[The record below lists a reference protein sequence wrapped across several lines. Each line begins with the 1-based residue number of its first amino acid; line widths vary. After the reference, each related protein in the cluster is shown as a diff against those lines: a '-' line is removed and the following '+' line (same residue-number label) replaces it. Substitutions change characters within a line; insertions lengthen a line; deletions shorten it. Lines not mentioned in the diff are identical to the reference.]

1 MDLSI
6 ISGDLTAEQAE
17 KFEKYYNLLVEWN
30 EVMNLTAITEPDE
43 VALRHFADSLTIL
56 PYIDRICE
64 RIANEGKKGGAV
76 TLVDVGTGAGFPGIP
91 IKIMRPEINIT
102 LLDSLKK
109 RLGFLDNVIGQLGLS
124 GVTTVHARAEDAGK
138 NGKYREKYDI
148 AVARAVAPMN
158 ILSEYCLP
166 LVRTGGCFIAM
177 KGPAEEEFS
186 RAVKVLGG
194 ETEADDVFEIGETQK
209 LVRRIICVNKIAET
223 PPRYP
228 RKAGVPSRQ
237 PL

>member
-64 RIANEGKKGGAV
+64 RIANEGKKDGAV

-138 NGKYREKYDI
+138 NGKYREKFDI

>member
-64 RIANEGKKGGAV
+64 RIANEGKKDGAV

-138 NGKYREKYDI
+138 NGKYREKFDI

-166 LVRTGGCFIAM
+166 LVRKSGCFIAM

-194 ETEADDVFEIGETQK
+194 ETETDDVFEIGETQK

>member
-64 RIANEGKKGGAV
+64 RIANEGKKDGAV

>member
-64 RIANEGKKGGAV
+64 RIANEGKKDGAV

-124 GVTTVHARAEDAGK
+124 GVTKVHARAEDAGK
-138 NGKYREKYDI
+138 NGKYREKFDI

-194 ETEADDVFEIGETQK
+194 ETETDDVFEIGETQK